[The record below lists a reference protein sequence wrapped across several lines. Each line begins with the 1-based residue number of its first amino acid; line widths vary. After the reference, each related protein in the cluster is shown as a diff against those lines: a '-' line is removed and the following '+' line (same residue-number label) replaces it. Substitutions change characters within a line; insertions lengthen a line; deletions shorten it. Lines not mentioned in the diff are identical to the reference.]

1 MFLMKKVSLKHIRS
15 EYINYADA
23 THFTS
28 EHLPRKDLHDIDY
41 RNCQFDRLYM
51 APGHDMALCAH

>member
-1 MFLMKKVSLKHIRS
+1 MKKVSLNYTRS

-41 RNCQFDRLYM
+41 TKC
-51 APGHDMALCAH
+51 HDMALCGH